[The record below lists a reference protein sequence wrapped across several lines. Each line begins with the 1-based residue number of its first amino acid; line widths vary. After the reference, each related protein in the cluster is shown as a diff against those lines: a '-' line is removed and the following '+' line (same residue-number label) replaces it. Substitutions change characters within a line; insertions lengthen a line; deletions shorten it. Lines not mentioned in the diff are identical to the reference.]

1 MFNNRY
7 NLLNKNRFGFVQTFS
22 ILIENIISLKLIK
35 SIKLLAGYRFVEAHS
50 VLKYFNSYTND
61 IFLNFEKK
69 YFFQNKMN
77 PKKLPVLL

>member
-7 NLLNKNRFGFVQTFS
+7 SLLNKNRFGFVQTFS

-35 SIKLLAGYRFVEAHS
+35 SIKLLAGYRFVEAYS